1 MKGGLLMARRE
12 DLKRFDIT
20 LGESLY
26 DSSREAIARRGFSL
40 KLRLAAKRLT
50 DSLGDSPES
59 VTKKVKRRLPELTK
73 ATRESLT
80 KRLTVEFP
88 VEDLYKVDQATQYFK
103 KQGLELSRQDVLR
116 FALLE
121 WPNLQ

>member
-1 MKGGLLMARRE
+1 MARRE
-12 DLKRFDIT
+12 DLKRLDIV

-26 DSSREAIARRGFSL
+26 ESLREAISNRSFSL
-40 KLRLAAKRLT
+40 KVRLAAKRLT
-50 DSLGDSPES
+50 DSFGDSPKG
-59 VTKKVKRRLPELTK
+59 VTEKVRRRLPELTK
-73 ATRESLT
+73 ATQKPLT

-88 VEDLYKVDQATQYFK
+88 VDDLSKVDQATEYFK

-121 WPNLQ
+121 WPNPQ

>member
-1 MKGGLLMARRE
+1 MARRE

-26 DSSREAIARRGFSL
+26 ASLREAIANRGFSL
-40 KLRLAAKRLT
+40 KVRLAAKRLT
-50 DSLGDSPES
+50 DSFGDSPEG
-59 VTKKVKRRLPELTK
+59 VTEKVRRRLPELSK

-80 KRLTVEFP
+80 KRLTIEFP
-88 VEDLYKVDQATQYFK
+88 VEDLSKVDRATEYFR

-121 WPNLQ
+121 WPNPE